1 MSHQYTDNLVLPWS
15 TVAKESQRFGIVL
28 FLLFVFALPLAL
40 IIPNINLP
48 DKERSQLEALPPQL
62 AKVILEKKKIIPKPK
77 EEKKEPK
84 KEEPEKKEKK
94 EEKPK
99 EEKKKPKPKPKP
111 EIKKVP
117 KQTVKEAR
125 KVAETSGLLALQDD
139 LADMR
144 ESLNTQSL
152 TSTPNMVANTM
163 AAKANAVDGG
173 RAMAGSGGVNTNDMA
188 IPAETVALSGR
199 EATVLKESDAEKL
212 ASQAKKQ
219 SKGKVRSS
227 GNIRRVF
234 DQNKSSLFTLYN
246 RELRK
251 NPSLEGKVV
260 LRIVIEPN
268 GSVSSCEI
276 VSSDL
281 DSPKLE
287 RKIIARV
294 SLFNFGAMAVKAK
307 TVTYPIDFFQS

>member
-1 MSHQYTDNLVLPWS
+1 
-15 TVAKESQRFGIVL
+15 
-28 FLLFVFALPLAL
+28 
-40 IIPNINLP
+40 
-48 DKERSQLEALPPQL
+48 
-62 AKVILEKKKIIPKPK
+62 
-77 EEKKEPK
+77 
-84 KEEPEKKEKK
+84 
-94 EEKPK
+94 
-99 EEKKKPKPKPKP
+99 
-111 EIKKVP
+111 
-117 KQTVKEAR
+117 
-125 KVAETSGLLALQDD
+125 
-139 LADMR
+139 
-144 ESLNTQSL
+144 
-152 TSTPNMVANTM
+152 
-163 AAKANAVDGG
+163 
-173 RAMAGSGGVNTNDMA
+173 MAGSGGVNTSDMA

-199 EATVLKESDAEKL
+199 EATVLKESEAEKL